1 MNKHTALV
9 VCDNKKPKD
18 LIALKGNVIASTDEW
33 TKIGITG
40 KWDGHPNG
48 TFTMN
53 EAVFAQMVTN
63 YEEAQIDIV
72 CDYEHQTLWG
82 DTAPASGWIQK
93 EPISLKVEDGCF
105 YAKIAWTDKAKG
117 HIEAGE
123 YKYLSPVFAPNTI
136 AQGDGSDI
144 GWTLH
149 SVALTNKP
157 FLEELDE
164 VKANKLTQLQHHK
177 EDTPMTEA
185 EKIQM
190 KALEDANK
198 DLKDENVAL
207 KNDNKD
213 LKDQATVHKDKE
225 AENTVDAA
233 IAAKKLHPEQKDSA
247 LKMCKAD
254 PEAFATL
261 ISAGKAMVQ
270 VPGDDMYDNKNKGN
284 GSDDDVVAMALEN
297 Q

>member
-1 MNKHTALV
+1 MNKKTLV
-9 VCDNKKPKD
+9 ACNNKSPND
-18 LIALKGNVIASTDEW
+18 LIALKSNVQAGTQEW

-53 EAVFAQMVTN
+53 EAVFSQMITN
-63 YEEAQIDIV
+63 YKEAGIDIV

-82 DTAPASGWIQK
+82 STAPASGWIQK
-93 EPISLKVEDGCF
+93 DPVSLKVEDGSL
-105 YAKIAWTDKAKG
+105 YAKIAWTPKAKA
-117 HIEAGE
+117 HIEEGE

-177 EDTPMTEA
+177 EDTPMTED
-185 EKIQM
+185 EKREM
-190 KALEDANK
+190 KALKDANK
-198 DLKDENVAL
+198 ELQDKNITL
-207 KNDNKD
+207 KNANKT
-213 LKDQATVHKDKE
+213 LTDQAAAHQDKE
-225 AENTVDAA
+225 AENTVDTA
-233 IAAKKLHPEQKDSA
+233 IAAKKLHPEQKESA

-254 PEAFATL
+254 PEGFRAMVD
-261 ISAGKAMVQ
+261 AGKPMVQ
-270 VPGDDMYDNKNKGN
+270 VPGDDMYDNKNN
-284 GSDDDVVAMALEN
+284 GRGDDVDVVAMALHEDN
-297 Q
+297 